1 MKVITKNKKRNLSRS
16 EVIKIRIIHYLKLIH
31 DLYNHIRELGL
42 RNLTIVIIGK
52 LNNRLFDL
60 KHGLDTK
67 PHLDMATAIKK
78 GLKYEDRFHGSK
90 YSDTSL
96 LALRDLFSALDIN
109 SDSILLDVGCGKGL
123 VLLTALEFGFK
134 EIRGF
139 DHSQFLCDIAIN
151 NCLKYQKKL
160 GTNTTV
166 KINGVSAIDYQFQ
179 DDENILYLY
188 NPFDDYISEKF
199 LEIVESSLNRN
210 KRKML
215 IITHR
220 WPGIDLLKE
229 RFKPTTENRYT
240 FWGKSFN
247 VFQI

>member
-1 MKVITKNKKRNLSRS
+1 LFPDVFNS
-16 EVIKIRIIHYLKLIH
+16 IRT
-31 DLYNHIRELGL
+31 LGL
-42 RNLTIVIIGK
+42 RKSALIIIGIFK
-52 LNNRLFDL
+52 NLLFDL

-67 PHLDMATAIKK
+67 PHRDQVTAYKK
-78 GLKYEDRFHGSK
+78 GLKLAQTVHGSR

-96 LALRDLFSALDIN
+96 LALRDLFSALDLN
-109 SDSILLDVGCGKGL
+109 SDNILLDVGCGKGL
-123 VLLTALEFGFK
+123 VLLTALEFNFK

-139 DHSQFLCDIAIN
+139 DHSQYLCDIAIN

-179 DDENILYLY
+179 DDENVLYLY

-220 WPGIDLLKE
+220 WPGIELLKE
-229 RFKPTTENRYT
+229 RFKPTTEKRYT
-240 FWGKSFN
+240 FWGKCFN

>member
-1 MKVITKNKKRNLSRS
+1 MKKRKRSRS
-16 EVIKIRIIHYLKLIH
+16 ELLLIRINTFLSLFP
-31 DLYNHIRELGL
+31 DVFNHIRTLGL
-42 RNLTIVIIGK
+42 RKSAVEIIGK
-52 LNNRLFDL
+52 VKNLLFDL

-67 PHLDMATAIKK
+67 SHRDQVTVYKK
-78 GLKYEDRFHGSK
+78 GLKLTQTVHASR
-90 YSDTSL
+90 YSVTSL
-96 LALRDLFSALDIN
+96 LALRDLFSALNIN
-109 SDSILLDVGCGKGL
+109 SDNILLDVGCGKGL
-123 VLLTALEFGFK
+123 VLLVALEFNFK

-199 LEIVESSLNRN
+199 LETVESSLNRN

-220 WPGIDLLKE
+220 WPGKE
-229 RFKPTTENRYT
+229 FIKQRFKPTTEKRYT